1 MTVKVSDSES
11 GRPGITRL
19 VNMTE
24 MPPPR
29 PPSAHATLIDRC
41 ILSPHCKCVDG

>member
-24 MPPPR
+24 TPPP